1 VFPRERRKRIEEIIN
16 DEGYVTVDDL
26 AKRFSV
32 SVDSIRKDLKMLA
45 NENKCRR
52 EYGGAVRIDGVRNPA
67 AAAKK
72 PQPDP
77 YPEDELIQTV
87 REITTSE
94 ELAASI
100 KAEHEKARREVA
112 RRAYVEINDND
123 VIFLDI
129 SKTSLYIAELLAK
142 GKKRVIVTTN
152 MIDISNVL
160 ANNPIVTA
168 LTTGGYLSTDRR
180 GYTGPST
187 ISMLEALMFE
197 KAFISASSISL
208 QNHGV
213 MLDSIDEVA
222 IKQRVLDNATY
233 KFLMA
238 EDWKFGTGGGARF
251 ASIGDFDAVITNCT
265 DVEKLRKITET
276 GTPALC

>member
-1 VFPRERRKRIEEIIN
+1 VFPRERRKRIEEMIN
-16 DEGYVTVDDL
+16 AEGYVTVEDL

-32 SVDSIRKDLKMLA
+32 SVDSIRKDLKVLS

-52 EYGGAVRIDGVRNPA
+52 EYGGAVRIEKEPESSADTAPVH
-67 AAAKK
+67 
-72 PQPDP
+72 PDLLP
-77 YPEDELIQTV
+77 DNELIQTAQAF
-87 REITTSE
+87 TTSD
-94 ELAASI
+94 ELAASVE
-100 KAEHEKARREVA
+100 AEHEKARREVA
-112 RRAYVEINDND
+112 RRAYIEISNND

-142 GKKRVIVTTN
+142 GDKRVIVTTN

-160 ANNPIVTA
+160 ANNPRVTA

-208 QNHGV
+208 KNHGV
-213 MLDSIDEVA
+213 MLESIDEVA

-233 KFLMA
+233 KFLLA
-238 EDWKFGTGGGARF
+238 EDWKFNGGAGARF

-265 DVEKLRKITET
+265 DVEKLRKITAT